1 MSWFSGTVSWSYH
14 TAVQWI
20 LGVRPE
26 IDGHR
31 IDPCIPKKWPGF
43 TMHRIFRGKI
53 LKIEVKNP
61 TGVSKGIKTLTVDCK
76 IIEGNLVPLG
86 KLKDG
91 STIIAVLG

>member
-1 MSWFSGTVSWSYH
+1 VSWSYH

-26 IDGHR
+26 IDGLR

-43 TMHRIFRGKI
+43 TMHRIFRGKT

-61 TGVSKGIKTLTVDCK
+61 TGVSKGIKTLTVDRK
-76 IIEGNLVPLG
+76 IIEGNLVPLE

-91 STIIAVLG
+91 SKIIAVLG